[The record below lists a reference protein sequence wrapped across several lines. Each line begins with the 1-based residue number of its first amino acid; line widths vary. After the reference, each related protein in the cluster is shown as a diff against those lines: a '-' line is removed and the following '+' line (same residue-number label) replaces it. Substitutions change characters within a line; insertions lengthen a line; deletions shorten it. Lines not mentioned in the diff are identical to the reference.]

1 MSDWDI
7 KISSHKGGFNLNL
20 REVAKYKDL
29 LFLLV
34 KRDFISIYKQTIL
47 GPLWFFIQPIF
58 QTVIFGIIFGQL
70 AKLAP
75 SDVPQPV
82 FFMSGIVLWQYF
94 SDCLFKT
101 SETFITNQHVF
112 GKVYFPRLITP
123 LSIIVSA
130 LLKLGVQLMLFLVV
144 FLVYFLFADSHGLE
158 PNWTIILVPF
168 YILMAAGI
176 SMGLGLI
183 VTSYTTKYRDLKFLI
198 QFGIQLLMYYS
209 TVIMSV
215 KLVEQKPAFGGYMDY
230 VMFNPMSPIIEAMRH
245 AFIGEKGGVFE
256 PLFLLYSL
264 GFMLV
269 VLLIGIAVFN
279 KTEKDFVDT
288 V

>member
-7 KISSHKGGFNLNL
+7 KITSSKGGFNLNL
-20 REVAKYKDL
+20 REVARYKDL

-75 SDVPQPV
+75 TDVPQPV

-130 LLKLGVQLMLFLVV
+130 LLKLSVQLMLFLVV
-144 FLVYFLFADSHGLE
+144 FLVYLLMVDNHGLE
-158 PNWTIILVPF
+158 PNWTVVLVPF
-168 YILMAAGI
+168 YILMTAGI

-215 KLVEQKPAFGGYMDY
+215 KLVEQRSDFGGYMDY
-230 VMFNPMSPIIEAMRH
+230 VMFNPMSPIIEAMRY

-264 GFMLV
+264 GFMVV
-269 VLLIGIAVFN
+269 VLLLGIAVFN